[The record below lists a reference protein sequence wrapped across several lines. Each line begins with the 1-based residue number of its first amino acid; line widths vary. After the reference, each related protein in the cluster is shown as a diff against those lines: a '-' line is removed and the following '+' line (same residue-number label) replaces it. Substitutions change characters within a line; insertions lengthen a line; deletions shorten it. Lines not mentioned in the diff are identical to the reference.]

1 MVICMCID
9 GLCATISL
17 THSHKTS
24 LASRWYVFLSS
35 LISTSSMAFVIC
47 ATELR
52 HWQKMNTQ
60 TDDQTSCCIN
70 VAWWGTITS
79 CSAPSL
85 AVRCYFVAR
94 SITCPHGVILSV
106 YHAFAFDAAKKEMD
120 AKSSNKADGHTPWFD
135 RIPGTA
141 FSAWIS
147 FFPIILV
154 ACVGLTKLLWA
165 VNCGKLSDWGQ
176 SAAVVTTFAGGM
188 YWLYAFVCDI
198 IHTSQRRNESL
209 TRRPTVTPTVVV
221 HKLFES
227 AKKSIPRLRTAQ
239 RKELPTRLRCERNP
253 GVAARHLDIHQYRK
267 SHWLQGSYTSHCFAD
282 KSKVS
287 TSRLTLSSTRTRR
300 RSS

>member
-17 THSHKTS
+17 TNSHKTS
-24 LASRWYVFLSS
+24 LASRCYVFLSS
-35 LISTSSMAFVIC
+35 SISTPSMAFVIC

-85 AVRCYFVAR
+85 AMRCYFVAR
-94 SITCPHGVILSV
+94 SITCLHGVILSV
-106 YHAFAFDAAKKEMD
+106 YHTFAFDAAKKEMD
-120 AKSSNKADGHTPWFD
+120 DKVSNKADGHTPGCD

-147 FFPIILV
+147 FFPSILV

-165 VNCGKLSDWGQ
+165 VDCGKVSDWGQ
-176 SAAVVTTFAGGM
+176 SAAGVTTFAGGV

-209 TRRPTVTPTVVV
+209 TRRPTVAPTVVV

-227 AKKSIPRLRTAQ
+227 AKNQYLDYGRLNERSFLHALDAKGILGLQQDILISISIGNRIGF
-239 RKELPTRLRCERNP
+239 KEAIQPL
-253 GVAARHLDIHQYRK
+253 Y
-267 SHWLQGSYTSHCFAD
+267 AD